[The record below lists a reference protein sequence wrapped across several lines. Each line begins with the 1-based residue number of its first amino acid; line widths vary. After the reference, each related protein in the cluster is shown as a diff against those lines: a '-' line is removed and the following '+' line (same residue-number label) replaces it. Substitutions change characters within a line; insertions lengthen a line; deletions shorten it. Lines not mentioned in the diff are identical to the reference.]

1 MSIKAHQAKI
11 AVVGDASSIMIFK
24 ALGFITVAAD
34 ERSAIEKAVRK
45 LAQEDT
51 AVIYITETAAA
62 EVPETIS
69 DYKTAPFPA
78 IIPIPDRFGSQG
90 IGMKGIK
97 DNVEKAIGA
106 DIL

>member
-1 MSIKAHQAKI
+1 MKAHDAKI

-34 ERSAIEKAVRK
+34 EAVDIAKAVKK
-45 LAQEDT
+45 LADEDT
-51 AVIYITETAAA
+51 AVIYITEIAAA
-62 EVPETIS
+62 LVPETIAE
-69 DYKTAPFPA
+69 YKTKPFPA